1 MFCGNCGN
9 VLADTSTVCDR
20 CGTPLKRSYHTNTLN
35 IPAVPAAEPE
45 NQNIPETQPEPVYA
59 SQSAPEQHASY
70 MQEPAPQYTAPPEP
84 EYYPEQ
90 TAPAYDRN
98 MYSYDQPDTDAA
110 YGDGFRS
117 PLVLKT
123 KRAWWKM
130 LLLGIITL
138 GIYPIMAQD
147 KMVQELNITASRYD
161 GKQTYSPTAA
171 CYLYI
176 ITLGIYAF
184 VWEHKYAN
192 RLGAEIRRRGIKYK
206 MGAGHF
212 WILNVLLCFTI
223 VCPIIY
229 MHKKIKSINLINK
242 HFNEYGM

>member
-20 CGTPLKRSYHTNTLN
+20 CGTPLKRSYSTNTLN
-35 IPAVPAAEPE
+35 MPAVPAAVPE
-45 NQNIPETQPEPVYA
+45 SQHEA
-59 SQSAPEQHASY
+59 QSAPQ
-70 MQEPAPQYTAPPEP
+70 
-84 EYYPEQ
+84 PEQ
-90 TAPAYDRN
+90 TQIFQAVQPEQEYEPQPESEYDEYECEDQSQYAADDGN
-98 MYSYDQPDTDAA
+98 MYSYDQPEQE
-110 YGDGFRS
+110 YRS

-130 LLLGIITL
+130 FLLGIITL
-138 GIYPIMAQD
+138 GIYPLMAQD

-171 CYLYI
+171 CYLYL
-176 ITLGIYAF
+176 ITFGIYYF

-206 MGAGHF
+206 ISAGHF
-212 WILNVLLCFTI
+212 WLLNILLFFTI

-229 MHKKIKSINLINK
+229 MHKKIKATNLINK
-242 HFNEYGM
+242 HFNETGI

>member
-45 NQNIPETQPEPVYA
+45 NQPMAQNNIPETQPEPVYA

-98 MYSYDQPDTDAA
+98 MYSYDQPEPE
-110 YGDGFRS
+110 YCS

-123 KRAWWKM
+123 NYRWWKM
-130 LLLGIITL
+130 FLLGIITL
-138 GIYPIMAQD
+138 GIYPLIMNEQ
-147 KMVQELNITASRYD
+147 MVHDLNITASRYD
-161 GKQTYSPTAA
+161 GRKTLSPMLADFLA
-171 CYLYI
+171 V
-176 ITLGIYAF
+176 ITLF
-184 VWEHKYAN
+184 VFYFVYENKYAN
-192 RLGAEIRRRGIKYK
+192 RLGRELRRRGINYK
-206 MGAGHF
+206 ISAGYF
-212 WILNVLLCFTI
+212 WLLNVLFCFTI
-223 VCPIIY
+223 VCPLIY
-229 MHKKIKSINLINK
+229 YHRKIKATNLINK